1 MALVLNHLA
10 HLHVHRF
17 YLMAT
22 TNKQNKEAFYV
33 LTADAAAAAAAAMIQ
48 SHTDK
53 M

>member
-33 LTADAAAAAAAAMIQ
+33 LTADAAAAAAAMIQ